1 MRMRAAAKYEEKVRI
16 CPARRGAR
24 RLQKWSIVLRL
35 VLTLA
40 SLAVSPSHMMTIQS
54 FSTEVLPATEERK
67 EAGERR
73 RTMTETQRV
82 RLGVNSTFPWVVRS
96 AVQYSTV

>member
-1 MRMRAAAKYEEKVRI
+1 MVN
-16 CPARRGAR
+16 
-24 RLQKWSIVLRL
+24 
-35 VLTLA
+35 
-40 SLAVSPSHMMTIQS
+40 SPEVGVDPGQLGG
-54 FSTEVLPATEERK
+54 VLPATEERK

-82 RLGVNSTFPWVVRS
+82 KLAVNSTFPWVVRS